1 MLKEILSIT
10 GKPGLYKL
18 VSQGKNMLIVESLID
33 GSRMPA
39 FAKDKA
45 VSLGDIAIFTE
56 TAEVTLGEVLEKVKE
71 KEKGAKCSIDPKSEN
86 DILRKYLGEVLP
98 DFDRD
103 RVYPSDIR
111 KLLNW
116 YNILVNSNLTDFV
129 AKEETTQEATD
140 EKSEVKDEAKPKKKT
155 AETTIKKASSHQNV
169 KTTQSKV
176 ATASRTNRSNRG
188 V

>member
-10 GKPGLYKL
+10 GKPGLFKL

-39 FAKDKA
+39 FVKDKA

-56 TAEVTLGEVLEKVKE
+56 TEEVPLGEVLEKVKE
-71 KEKGAKCSIDPKSEN
+71 KENGAKCSIDPKSDN
-86 DILRKYLGEVLP
+86 DILRKYMGEILP

-116 YNILVNSNLTDFV
+116 YNILISCNITDFV
-129 AKEETTQEATD
+129 AKEEVETVTD
-140 EKSEVKDEAKPKKKT
+140 DKTEGKEEAKPKKKAT
-155 AETTIKKASSHQNV
+155 DATTKKAVSHQNV
-169 KTTQSKV
+169 KTSQSKV

>member
-18 VSQGKNMLIVESLID
+18 VSQGKNMLIVESLLD

-71 KEKGAKCSIDPKSEN
+71 KEKGAKCSIDPKSDN
-86 DILRKYLGEVLP
+86 DVLRKYLGEILP

-116 YNILVNSNLTDFV
+116 YNILVNSNLTDFI
-129 AKEETTQEATD
+129 AKEESTQES
-140 EKSEVKDEAKPKKKT
+140 SEETADASGEAKPKKKATEATLKKTT
-155 AETTIKKASSHQNV
+155 AHQNV
-169 KTTQSKV
+169 KTSQSKV